1 MDEDLDIFLMQLK
14 MGRMQEEEVRTFQFP
29 MLTENELSLWKNQ
42 DSEFLS
48 SFQLRPIRSF
58 TLERDHPMEFITV
71 SCSRFTMFK
80 ETEKTSFSPWRCN
93 LF

>member
-1 MDEDLDIFLMQLK
+1 MQE
-14 MGRMQEEEVRTFQFP
+14 EEEVRTFQFP
-29 MLTENELSLWKNQ
+29 MLTENELRLWENQ

-48 SFQLRPIRSF
+48 SFQIPPIRSF
-58 TLERDHPMEFITV
+58 AEERIFPMEFIRV

-80 ETEKTSFSPWRCN
+80 ETEKTGFFSWRCN